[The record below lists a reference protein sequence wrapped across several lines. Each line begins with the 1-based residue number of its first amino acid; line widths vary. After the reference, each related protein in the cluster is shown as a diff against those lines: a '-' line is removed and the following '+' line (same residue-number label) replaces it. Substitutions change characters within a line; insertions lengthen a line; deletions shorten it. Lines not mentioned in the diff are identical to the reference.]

1 MHPKIALVNKMDI
14 NFTRSKKDNDFD
26 MSENNFSLLS
36 GLATEKRN
44 AASENIDEFSTIDV
58 VRLINDEDK
67 KVADAITPILPNIAK
82 AVDIIAAGIASGGRL
97 IYCGAGTSGRLGVL
111 DAAECPP
118 TFGVSQGLVTGIIAG
133 GRAAMFEAQEGAEDS
148 PELGATDLKKLSLT
162 EKDIVVGIAASGRT
176 PYVIGALSYARSL
189 KSKTIAVSCSPDSPI
204 SRIADIALTA
214 VTGPEIITGSTRM
227 KAGTAEKMIL
237 NMLSTGTMIKLGK
250 TYGNLMVDLKA
261 TNKKLVARAKNIV
274 MSATGC
280 TMDESIDALAKSN
293 GSAKKAIFIILTG
306 TDADKAAYW
315 LSEAKGHLGLALK
328 LYNHSTK

>member
-1 MHPKIALVNKMDI
+1 
-14 NFTRSKKDNDFD
+14 
-26 MSENNFSLLS
+26 
-36 GLATEKRN
+36 
-44 AASENIDEFSTIDV
+44 
-58 VRLINDEDK
+58 
-67 KVADAITPILPNIAK
+67 
-82 AVDIIAAGIASGGRL
+82 
-97 IYCGAGTSGRLGVL
+97 
-111 DAAECPP
+111 
-118 TFGVSQGLVTGIIAG
+118 
-133 GRAAMFEAQEGAEDS
+133 
-148 PELGATDLKKLSLT
+148 
-162 EKDIVVGIAASGRT
+162 
-176 PYVIGALSYARSL
+176 
-189 KSKTIAVSCSPDSPI
+189 
-204 SRIADIALTA
+204 
-214 VTGPEIITGSTRM
+214 M